1 LNLQE
6 RQSKILSIL
15 TGDIAIE
22 RGKEYSI
29 SFNTNDF
36 NASSYQFTLDFTEG
50 AAQIQSIQAGNLPN
64 MGDGN
69 FGLFKNVLTTS
80 WNGTADMNNPQLF
93 TLHFIAHKSGKLS
106 EMLAINNTL
115 TTVEAMS
122 KNGKPLSVELK
133 FNHSDIQDVGYALY
147 QNHPNPFDKE
157 TMIAFNLPTETL
169 AQLTI
174 CSLDGRILYTQK
186 DNFKAGKHEIKID
199 KKDINASGVLYYR
212 LDTPDFTTTRKMV
225 LIK

>member
-1 LNLQE
+1 
-6 RQSKILSIL
+6 
-15 TGDIAIE
+15 
-22 RGKEYSI
+22 
-29 SFNTNDF
+29 
-36 NASSYQFTLDFTEG
+36 
-50 AAQIQSIQAGNLPN
+50 

-69 FGLFKNVLTTS
+69 FGLFKNSLTTS

-93 TLHFIAHKSGKLS
+93 TLHFIAHESSKLS
-106 EMLAINNTL
+106 EILTINNTL
-115 TTVEAMS
+115 TAVEAIS
-122 KNGKPLSVELK
+122 KEGKPLSVELK
-133 FNHSDIQDVGYALY
+133 FSHSSVQEEGYSLY

-157 TMIAFNLPTETL
+157 TTIAFNLPTETQ

-174 CSLDGRILYTQK
+174 YSLDGRVLYTQK
-186 DNFKAGKHEIKID
+186 DNFKAGRHEIKID